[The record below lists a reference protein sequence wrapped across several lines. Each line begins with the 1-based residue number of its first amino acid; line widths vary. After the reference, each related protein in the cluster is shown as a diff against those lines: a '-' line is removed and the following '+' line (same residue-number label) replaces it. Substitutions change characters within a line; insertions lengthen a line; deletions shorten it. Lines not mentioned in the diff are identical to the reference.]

1 MGKVLRILVIL
12 ILALG
17 VVAAILAGI
26 NFTKRELLIGRTHAL
41 EEMVVKLA
49 RTLEA
54 SDAPEVP
61 QAAYPQRDLSPV
73 TSREVENPE
82 RSTFWDAYNHL
93 LEPTAQ
99 PIPTLDYSSNE
110 KRRQLREFY
119 RIDPATGKP
128 EIDNL
133 TGKPATK
140 GPGTMDEILS
150 EIFERAKRQY
160 ALLNET
166 RAELPKLRDELV
178 GTIEEVNRLKQE
190 GRADKRIIEEKDV
203 RIAALD
209 REKRELEE
217 RIARL
222 DEELRG
228 IRAELQEAQD
238 LALRQ
243 EEELKRLNDTIL
255 VQADQIKILKGKG
268 DIIPTGTAAPADNM
282 EGAISP
288 GVKGRIVSFNE
299 DWKFAVVEFSD
310 EFMNEFLGEDRS
322 RAMQQIE
329 VMVKRAGFE
338 GPAGEFV
345 TRLRLRQALP
355 RHNLVVADI
364 LVDWQQA
371 PVAVGD
377 EVYF

>member
-26 NFTKRELLIGRTHAL
+26 NFTKREVLIGRTHAM
-41 EEMVVKLA
+41 EEMIVKLA

-54 SDAPEVP
+54 ADAPEAP

-99 PIPTLDYSSNE
+99 PIPTLDYSSND

-140 GPGTMDEILS
+140 GPGTMDELLN
-150 EIFERAKRQY
+150 EVFERAKRQY

-178 GTIEEVNRLKQE
+178 GAIEEINRLKQE
-190 GRADKRIIEEKDV
+190 GRADKRTIEEKDV

-209 REKRELEE
+209 REKRELDE

-222 DEELRG
+222 DEEIRG

-238 LALRQ
+238 LATRQ
-243 EEELKRLNDTIL
+243 EEELKRMNDTVL
-255 VQADQIKILKGKG
+255 AQAQQIKDLIGKG
-268 DIIPTGTAAPADNM
+268 NLIPPSGAAPADNM

-288 GVKGRIVSFNE
+288 GVKGKIVSFNE
-299 DWKFAVVEFSD
+299 QWKFAVVEFSD
-310 EFMNEFLGEDRS
+310 AFMAELLGADRS

-329 VMVKRAGFE
+329 VMVKRTGFE